1 MRPDRDPVKPHCR
14 PNRDLELTQWSP
26 DNIVITLITGII
38 SRSNIMIT
46 MIKGIIGRGNIM
58 IMVIKG
64 IIDRGNIM
72 IMVIILG
79 IAMDL

>member
-1 MRPDRDPVKPHCR
+1 MKPHCR

-26 DNIVITLITGII
+26 DNIVITLITWII
-38 SRSNIMIT
+38 S
-46 MIKGIIGRGNIM
+46 RGNIM

-64 IIDRGNIM
+64 IIGRGNIM